1 MARSRAHRAPRCA
14 AYGLVVSLACVGSC
28 ACTSTL
34 VDYSVPAVHIVQP
47 GETLY
52 AIAWRHG
59 VDYQSLARW
68 NGLAVP
74 DFLRVGQRLV
84 LRPSVETPAP
94 APRPA
99 PQATRPVV
107 ATSPPVQWSWPTD
120 GALLRRFG
128 DRSGLSNG
136 VGIGGSAGQ
145 DVRAAGAGR
154 GVYAGSGLQAYGQ
167 LVIINHDNEFL
178 SAYGY
183 NAELLVAQGE
193 TVRLGQRIAR
203 MGVGPERRAQL
214 HFEIRRNGTPV
225 DPLAHLPRR

>member
-14 AYGLVVSLACVGSC
+14 AYGLVVSLACVGSS

-68 NGLAVP
+68 NGLANP
-74 DFLRVGQRLV
+74 DFLSVGQRLV

-94 APRPA
+94 APRPT
-99 PQATRPVV
+99 PQPTRPVV

-136 VGIGGSAGQ
+136 IGIGGSAGQ
-145 DVRAAGAGR
+145 DVRAAAAGR
-154 GVYAGSGLQAYGQ
+154 VVYAGSGLQAYGQ

-193 TVRLGQRIAR
+193 TVSLGQRIAR

>member
-1 MARSRAHRAPRCA
+1 
-14 AYGLVVSLACVGSC
+14 VSLACVGPS

-59 VDYQSLARW
+59 IDYQSLARW
-68 NGLAVP
+68 NGLANP
-74 DFLRVGQRLV
+74 DFLAVGQRLV
-84 LRPSVETPAP
+84 LRPSAEPPAAP
-94 APRPA
+94 PRPT
-99 PQATRPVV
+99 PQSPPQSTRPVLA
-107 ATSPPVQWSWPTD
+107 ATAAVQWSWPTD
-120 GALLRRFG
+120 GPVLRRFG

-136 VGIGGSAGQ
+136 VGIGGSTGQDIRAAAAGQ
-145 DVRAAGAGR
+145 V
-154 GVYAGSGLQAYGQ
+154 VYAGSGLQAYGQ

-183 NAELLVAQGE
+183 NAELLVTQGE
-193 TVRLGQRIAR
+193 AVSVGQRIAR